1 MRDRAVRGEGG
12 PSSAVVV
19 LGSFSRGLVGAR
31 AGPHSGTQLRQ
42 TGVNAPAGQTCRVH
56 ISAKADYAVRAAIQL
71 ASSSE
76 FPVTSESIATAQDI
90 PAKFLE
96 AILSQLRQSGL
107 VKSRRGAHGGYWL
120 SRPADE
126 ISVADVIR
134 AVEGPMALVRG
145 ERPELVA
152 YHGSAEPLMQVWV
165 AVRAALRAVLGNVT
179 LADIATGKVP
189 THITQLTSDPDAWVA
204 PWFD

>member
-1 MRDRAVRGEGG
+1 LARRAVLDGD
-12 PSSAVVV
+12 
-19 LGSFSRGLVGAR
+19 
-31 AGPHSGTQLRQ
+31 
-42 TGVNAPAGQTCRVH
+42 VH

-76 FPVTSESIATAQDI
+76 FPVTSESIATTQQI

-96 AILSQLRQSGL
+96 AILSELRHSGL

-120 SRPADE
+120 SRPASE

-145 ERPELVA
+145 ERPEQVE
-152 YHGSAEPLMQVWV
+152 YHGSAEPLMEVWI
-165 AVRAALRAVLGNVT
+165 AVRAALRGVLSNVS
-179 LADIATGKVP
+179 LADIATGKLP
-189 THITQLTSDPDAWVA
+189 KHIRALTGDPAAWTA

>member
-1 MRDRAVRGEGG
+1 M
-12 PSSAVVV
+12 
-19 LGSFSRGLVGAR
+19 
-31 AGPHSGTQLRQ
+31 
-42 TGVNAPAGQTCRVH
+42 H

-76 FPVTSESIATAQDI
+76 FPVTSETIAAEQQI

-107 VKSRRGAHGGYWL
+107 VKSRRGVHGGYWL
-120 SRPADE
+120 SRPASE

-145 ERPELVA
+145 ERPEHVA
-152 YHGSAEPLMQVWV
+152 YHGSAEPLMEVWV
-165 AVRAALRAVLGNVT
+165 AVRAALRGVLSNVT
-179 LADIATGKVP
+179 LADIATGRVP
-189 THITQLTSDPDAWVA
+189 KHIKRLTSDPEAWIA

>member
-1 MRDRAVRGEGG
+1 M
-12 PSSAVVV
+12 
-19 LGSFSRGLVGAR
+19 
-31 AGPHSGTQLRQ
+31 
-42 TGVNAPAGQTCRVH
+42 H
-56 ISAKADYAVRAAIQL
+56 ISAKADYAVRAAVQL

-76 FPVTSESIATAQDI
+76 FPVTSESIAIAQDI

-120 SRPADE
+120 SRPASE

-145 ERPELVA
+145 ERPEQVE
-152 YHGSAEPLMQVWV
+152 YQGSAEPLLEVWV
-165 AVRAALRAVLGNVT
+165 AVRAALRHVLGGVT
-179 LADIATGKVP
+179 LADLATGRLPKHVKK
-189 THITQLTSDPDAWVA
+189 LTSDPEAWVA

>member
-1 MRDRAVRGEGG
+1 VDTRRHGG
-12 PSSAVVV
+12 WQDHP
-19 LGSFSRGLVGAR
+19 
-31 AGPHSGTQLRQ
+31 
-42 TGVNAPAGQTCRVH
+42 VH
-56 ISAKADYAVRAAIQL
+56 IHAKTDYAVRAAVQL

-76 FPVTSESIATAQDI
+76 FPVTSESIAQAQDI

-96 AILSQLRQSGL
+96 AILSELRHAGL

-120 SRPADE
+120 SRPASE

-145 ERPELVA
+145 ERPEFVTYPGA
-152 YHGSAEPLMQVWV
+152 AEPLRDVWV
-165 AVRAALRAVLGNVT
+165 AVRAALRGVLSHVT
-179 LADIATGKVP
+179 LADIATGHLPK
-189 THITQLTSDPDAWVA
+189 HIKKLTAPEEAWIA

>member
-1 MRDRAVRGEGG
+1 M
-12 PSSAVVV
+12 
-19 LGSFSRGLVGAR
+19 
-31 AGPHSGTQLRQ
+31 
-42 TGVNAPAGQTCRVH
+42 H

-76 FPVTSESIATAQDI
+76 FPVTSESIAAAQDI

-120 SRPADE
+120 SRPAAE

-145 ERPELVA
+145 ERPEHVD
-152 YHGSAEPLMQVWV
+152 YHGSAEPLREVWV
-165 AVRAALRAVLGNVT
+165 AVRAALREVLGHVT
-179 LADIATGKVP
+179 LADIATGQLPRQV
-189 THITQLTSDPDAWVA
+189 TRLTSDPEAWVA